1 MDRCAVTERGDQVSG
16 GEGGRA
22 AGTACASR
30 NKQTGG
36 ESVSQ
41 NSERKWLRILRLL
54 AGGVALTRFEAERY
68 GDCLTSP
75 VSHIDYWTELQHNG
89 KVSRD
94 VEYEELPR
102 GRVVF
107 DVRKQQFTVY
117 ADCCILMRQD
127 VVHQIVA
134 QMALPS
140 NVPTAP
146 DAHYRCYHCI
156 YHPRRS
162 TERDQ

>member
-54 AGGVALTRFEAERY
+54 AGGVALTRFEAGRY
-68 GDCLTSP
+68 GDHALNSTISQIGRMG
-75 VSHIDYWTELQHNG
+75 VT
-89 KVSRD
+89 VSRKPITLTGRFGTIYCKQYWIEAAD
-94 VEYEELPR
+94 REL
-102 GRVVF
+102 
-107 DVRKQQFTVY
+107 
-117 ADCCILMRQD
+117 AISILR
-127 VVHQIVA
+127 
-134 QMALPS
+134 
-140 NVPTAP
+140 
-146 DAHYRCYHCI
+146 
-156 YHPRRS
+156 
-162 TERDQ
+162 ERA